1 LPQTA
6 ETPTLSAETDAKTV
20 VVSGDFTLDWNLA
33 RSRGLEAQRGVWE
46 PEVCSRL
53 RWQRGGAALLADLIE
68 GVAGQIRDRA
78 VFGIRQ
84 PDTPRRTGNAAEDAQ
99 VGPENPRFHHSYASW
114 MPFPFAAKGSEKEK
128 PAWRVAEFLGINRC
142 SSTETAAN
150 WARVVNDSSSAQLVV
165 LDDADLGFRSKRE
178 LWPASLTEPGSRPW
192 VLVKV
197 SRPVA
202 QGELWDYLGEH
213 HAEKLIAVMTVNDLR
228 LTEVQI
234 SHELSWERTAQD
246 LVWEVI
252 YNRDLRSLV
261 RCAHVVISFNA
272 AGAFLYSRDSDRELP
287 CRLLF
292 DPEVVEGM
300 WEQGYPGRMAGYTS
314 CLTAGIAKEVMLAP
328 KEPHIQQGIHAGL
341 SALRCLHREG
351 YGQRGTSAAEVN
363 LEFPV
368 STVVDAL
375 TASDTP
381 FQETAVPM
389 RTGNKYWTIL
399 GDRYQSNLEE
409 VAREVV
415 LKGPE
420 RVLRGAPL
428 GRFGALLTVDR
439 QEIESLRSIR
449 SLVSEYVAQPRPK
462 RPLSIAVF
470 GPPGS
475 GKSFGITQLAL
486 ALRPGEIEPKEFNLS
501 QLRSTDELLSAFH
514 QVRDIGLGGKIP
526 LVFWDEFD
534 SAYEGKFEW
543 LRYFL
548 APMQD
553 GKFQDGDLAHPIGK
567 AIFVF
572 AGGTSWTLDNF
583 GKNLSEEEKRAAKV
597 PDFVSRLKG
606 YLNVLG
612 PNPQAGQTDPYYVLR
627 RAILLRSM
635 LRRDAGHVLRNGE
648 VQIDSGILRAMLL
661 TWRYKHGARSM
672 ESVIAMSQLE
682 GKTRFERSSLPT
694 KAQLDLHVD
703 GQDFLARVQQLELDG
718 EVLEHL
724 AKAAHEVYCDEQ
736 TALGW
741 KYGPHRNEATKEN
754 PSMVEFDQLP
764 EDEKEQNR
772 GQVRD
777 IPSKLAYAGCYMVP
791 ARGGEPAFAFP
802 DDVLEELASME
813 HTRWMRQKTT
823 DEWRYGP
830 ETDKPRKLHK
840 CLLPWRKGDLSPY
853 AGFAEHLGTEELPEE
868 EKEKDRTAVREIAA
882 ILNHAGYT
890 IVGARSGAG
899 RARGTDDGDCHETE
913 DPLWVMTCSSPTPR
927 QT

>member
-1 LPQTA
+1 LA
-6 ETPTLSAETDAKTV
+6 ETPETPTTSAETNAKTV

-33 RSRGLEAQRGVWE
+33 RSRGLEAQTGVWE

-68 GVAGQIRDRA
+68 GVAVQIRDRTA
-78 VFGIRQ
+78 YRIRQ
-84 PDTPRRTGNAAEDAQ
+84 PDTPRRTRTAADAQ
-99 VGPENPRFHHSYASW
+99 IGPEDPRFHHSYASW
-114 MPFPFAAKGSEKEK
+114 MPSPFAAKGSEKEK
-128 PAWRVAEFLGINRC
+128 PAWRVAEFQGINRC
-142 SSTETAAN
+142 SSTETSAN

-178 LWPASLTEPGSRPW
+178 LWPASLTERGSRPW
-192 VLVKV
+192 VLLKM

-202 QGELWDYLGEH
+202 QGELWDHLCAH
-213 HAEKLIAVMTVNDLR
+213 HAEKLIVVMTVNDLR

-252 YNRDLRSLV
+252 YNRDLRGLV

-272 AGAFLYSRDSDRELP
+272 AGAFLYSRDGDRELP

-292 DPEVVEGM
+292 DPEVVEGI
-300 WEQGYPGRMAGYTS
+300 WEQGYPGRMVGYTS

-328 KEPHIQQGIHAGL
+328 EKPNIRQGICAGL
-341 SALRCLHREG
+341 SALRCLHRVG
-351 YGQRGTSAAEVN
+351 YGQRGASAAEVN

-368 STVVDAL
+368 STVVAAL
-375 TASDTP
+375 TASDSP

-420 RVLRGAPL
+420 RALRGAPL

-486 ALRPGEIEPKEFNLS
+486 SLRPGEIEPKEFNLS
-501 QLRSTDELLSAFH
+501 QFRSTDELLSALH
-514 QVRDIGLGGKIP
+514 QVRDIGLSGKIP

-534 SAYEGKFEW
+534 SDYQGTYGW
-543 LRYFL
+543 LRHFL

-553 GKFQDGDLAHPIGK
+553 GKFQHGDLAHPIGR

-572 AGGTSWTLDNF
+572 AGGTSETLDNF
-583 GKNLSEEEKRAAKV
+583 GKNVSEDQARAAKV
-597 PDFVSRLKG
+597 PDFVSRLEG
-606 YLNVLG
+606 YINVLG
-612 PNPQAGQTDPYYVLR
+612 PNSQEGGDDPYYVLR

-635 LRRDAGHVLRNGE
+635 LSRDAKHVMRSGE
-648 VQIDSGILRAMLL
+648 VQIDSGVLRAMLL

-672 ESVIAMSQLE
+672 ESIIAMSQLE
-682 GKTRFERSSLPT
+682 GKIRFERSSLPT

-703 GQDFLARVQQLELDG
+703 GQDFLAHVQQLELEG

-724 AKAAHEVYCDEQ
+724 AKAAHKVYCDEQ

-741 KYGPHRNEATKEN
+741 KYGPHRNEATNEN
-754 PSMVEFDQLP
+754 PALVEFDQLP
-764 EDEKEQNR
+764 ADEKEQNR
-772 GQVRD
+772 EQARD
-777 IPSKLAYAGCYMVP
+777 IPGKLAYAGCYMVP
-791 ARGGEPAFAFP
+791 ACEGEPPFAFP

-813 HTRWMRQKTT
+813 HTRWMRQKVKNG
-823 DEWRYGP
+823 WRYDSK
-830 ETDKPRKLHK
+830 TDKESKLHK
-840 CLLPWRKGDLSPY
+840 CLLPWRKGDLTQY
-853 AGFAEHLGTEELPEE
+853 AGFAEHLGIEELPEE
-868 EKEKDRTAVREIAA
+868 EKEKDRAAVREIAT
-882 ILNHAGYT
+882 ILKHAGYT
-890 IVGARSGAG
+890 IVGARNKGGPPKAAVQ
-899 RARGTDDGDCHETE
+899 R
-913 DPLWVMTCSSPTPR
+913 
-927 QT
+927 

>member
-1 LPQTA
+1 VEGVLPQTA
-6 ETPTLSAETDAKTV
+6 ETPTLGAETDTKTV

-33 RSRGLEAQRGVWE
+33 RSRGLEAQSGVWE
-46 PEVCSRL
+46 PEVYSRL

-68 GVAGQIRDRA
+68 GVAAQIRDRT

-84 PDTPRRTGNAAEDAQ
+84 PDTPRRTGNAADARI
-99 VGPENPRFHHSYASW
+99 GPEDPRFHHSYASW
-114 MPFPFAAKGSEKEK
+114 TPFPFAAKGSEKEK

-142 SSTETAAN
+142 STAETSAH
-150 WARVVNDSSSAQLVV
+150 WARVVNESSSAPLVV

-178 LWPASLTEPGSRPW
+178 LWPASLTVPGSRPW
-192 VLVKV
+192 VLVKM

-202 QGELWDYLGEH
+202 QGELWDHLCAH
-213 HAEKLIAVMTVNDLR
+213 HADKLIAVMTVNDLR

-261 RCAHVVISFNA
+261 RCAHVVVSFNA
-272 AGAFLYSRDSDRELP
+272 AGAFLYSRESGGDLP

-300 WEQGYPGRMAGYTS
+300 WEQGHPGRMVGYTS

-328 KEPHIQQGIHAGL
+328 EEPNIRQGICAGL
-341 SALRCLHREG
+341 SALRGLHREG
-351 YGQRGTSAAEVN
+351 YGQRGASAAEVKI
-363 LEFPV
+363 EFPV
-368 STVVDAL
+368 STVVAAL
-375 TASDTP
+375 TAKDSP

-399 GDRYQSNLEE
+399 GDRYPSNLEE
-409 VAREVV
+409 VARKVV
-415 LKGPE
+415 LQGPE
-420 RVLRGAPL
+420 KILKGVPL

-534 SAYEGKFEW
+534 SAYEGKFGW

-553 GKFQDGDLAHPIGK
+553 GKFQHGDLAHPIGK

-583 GKNLSEEEKRAAKV
+583 GKDLSEEEKRAAKV

-612 PNPQAGQTDPYYVLR
+612 PNPQAGGDDPYYVLR

-635 LRRDAGHVLRNGE
+635 LKRDAGHVLRNGE
-648 VQIDSGILRAMLL
+648 VQIDSGVLRAFLQ

-672 ESVIAMSQLE
+672 ESIIAMSQLE

-703 GQDFLARVQQLELDG
+703 GLDFRALVQQLQLKG
-718 EVLEHL
+718 EVLEKL
-724 AKAAHEVYCDEQ
+724 ARAAHEVFCA
-736 TALGW
+736 ALEKDGW
-741 KYGPHRNEATKEN
+741 KFGPEKNDKTKEH
-754 PSMVEFDQLP
+754 PYLKDFSLLP
-764 EDEKEQNR
+764 EEVKEQNR
-772 GQVRD
+772 GQARD
-777 IPSKLAYAGCYMVP
+777 IPGKLASAGCYMVP
-791 ARGGEPAFAFP
+791 AVEGEPPFEFP
-802 DDVLEELASME
+802 KVVLEELASME
-813 HTRWMRQKTT
+813 HTRWMRQKAR
-823 DEWRYGP
+823 DGWRYGDQRDNEKKEQP
-830 ETDKPRKLHK
+830 
-840 CLLPWRKGDLSPY
+840 CMLPWKVGELSPY
-853 AGFAEHLGTEELPEE
+853 ADFADRLGDKELSEE
-868 EKEKDRTAVREIAA
+868 EKEKDRAAVREIPT
-882 ILNHAGYT
+882 ILKVAGYT
-890 IVGARSGAG
+890 IVEARSEAG
-899 RARGTDDGDCHETE
+899 RARAAA
-913 DPLWVMTCSSPTPR
+913 
-927 QT
+927 QK

>member
-1 LPQTA
+1 MPQTA
-6 ETPTLSAETDAKTV
+6 ETPITSTVTDANAV

-33 RSRGLEAQRGVWE
+33 RSPGLEAQIGVWE
-46 PEVCSRL
+46 PAVCSRL
-53 RWQRGGAALLADLIE
+53 MWQRGGAALLADLI
-68 GVAGQIRDRA
+68 GGIAAQIRDRTI
-78 VFGIRQ
+78 FTIRQ
-84 PDTPRRTGNAAEDAQ
+84 SDTPRRTGTAEDSHI
-99 VGPENPRFHHSYASW
+99 GPEDPRFHHSYATW
-114 MPFPFAAKGSEKEK
+114 MPFPFSAKGSEKQK
-128 PAWRVAEFLGINRC
+128 PVWRVAEFLGINRC
-142 SSTETAAN
+142 SSTEIPTN
-150 WARVVNDSSSAQLVV
+150 WARVVNDSFSAQLVV

-178 LWPASLTEPGSRPW
+178 IWPASLKEPGSRPW
-192 VLVKV
+192 VLVKM

-202 QGELWDYLGEH
+202 QGELWDHLCAH
-213 HAEKLIAVMTVNDLR
+213 HAGRLIAVMTVNDLR

-234 SHELSWERTAQD
+234 SHGLSWERTAQD

-252 YNRDLRSLV
+252 YNRYLSSLV

-272 AGAFLYSRDSDRELP
+272 AGAFLYSRDGESELP
-287 CRLLF
+287 CRLIF

-300 WEQGYPGRMAGYTS
+300 WEQGYPGRMVGHTS
-314 CLTAGIAKEVMLAP
+314 CLTAGIAKELMLAP
-328 KEPHIQQGIHAGL
+328 GAPNIPQGIRAGL

-363 LEFPV
+363 LDFPV
-368 STVVDAL
+368 RTVVDAL
-375 TASDTP
+375 TASESQ

-389 RTGNKYWTIL
+389 RTDNKYWTIL
-399 GDRYQSNLEE
+399 GDLHRSNLEE

-420 RVLRGAPL
+420 RVLRGVPL

-449 SLVSEYVAQPRPK
+449 SLVSEYVAESRPK

-486 ALRPGEIEPKEFNLS
+486 ALRPGEIEPKEFNMS
-501 QLRSTDELLSAFH
+501 QLGSIDELLPALH

-534 SAYEGKFEW
+534 SDYKGTYGW

-553 GKFQDGDLAHPIGK
+553 GKFQEGDITHPIGK

-572 AGGTSWTLDNF
+572 AGGTSETLDNF
-583 GKNLSEEEKRAAKV
+583 GKNVSEDKARAAKV

-606 YLNVLG
+606 YINVLG
-612 PNPQAGQTDPYYVLR
+612 PNPQSNGGDQYYLLR

-635 LRRDAGHVLRNGE
+635 LLRDAKHLLSNGE
-648 VQIDSGILRAMLL
+648 VQIDSGVLRALLL
-661 TWRYKHGARSM
+661 TRTYKHGARSM
-672 ESVIAMSQLE
+672 ESIIAMSQLK

-718 EVLEHL
+718 EVLEKL
-724 AKAAHEVYCDEQ
+724 AEAAHKVYCEQ
-736 TALGW
+736 QAARGW
-741 KYGPHRNEATKEN
+741 KYGPHKNEATKEN
-754 PSMVEFDQLP
+754 PSLVEFDQLP
-764 EDEKEQNR
+764 EEEKEQNR

-777 IPSKLAYAGCYMVP
+777 IPGKLAYAGCYMVP
-791 ARGGEPAFAFP
+791 ARGGEPAFTFP
-802 DDVLEELASME
+802 DGVLEELASME
-813 HTRWMRQKTT
+813 HTRWMRAKTR
-823 DEWRYGP
+823 DGWRYAP
-830 ETDKPRKLHK
+830 KTDKSKKLHN
-840 CLLPWRKGDLSPY
+840 CLLPWCRGDLAAY
-853 AGFAEHLGTEELPEE
+853 TGFAESLGSEELPEE
-868 EKEKDRTAVREIAA
+868 EKEKDRTAVREIAT
-882 ILNHAGYT
+882 ILTRAGYT
-890 IVGARSGAG
+890 VVGARSKGG
-899 RARGTDDGDCHETE
+899 RARAA
-913 DPLWVMTCSSPTPR
+913 L
-927 QT
+927 QK

>member
-1 LPQTA
+1 M
-6 ETPTLSAETDAKTV
+6 SAETNANTV

-33 RSRGLEAQRGVWE
+33 RSPGLEAQIGVWE
-46 PEVCSRL
+46 PAVCSRL

-68 GVAGQIRDRA
+68 GIAGQMRERT
-78 VFGIRQ
+78 VFRICQ
-84 PDTPRRTGNAAEDAQ
+84 PDTPRRIGPPEDAHI
-99 VGPENPRFHHSYASW
+99 GPEDTRYHHSYATW
-114 MPFPFAAKGSEKEK
+114 MPFPFAAEGSEKEDD
-128 PAWRVAEFLGINRC
+128 AWRVAEFLGISRRL
-142 SSTETAAN
+142 STDTPAK
-150 WARVVNDSSSAQLVV
+150 WARVVNDSSSARLVV

-178 LWPASLTEPGSRPW
+178 LWPASLTAPGSHPW
-192 VLVKV
+192 VLVKM

-202 QGELWDYLGEH
+202 QGELWSHLCAH
-213 HAEKLIAVMTVNDLR
+213 HAERLIVVMTVNDLR

-234 SHELSWERTAQD
+234 SRGLSWERTAQD

-252 YNRDLRSLV
+252 YSRNLGSLA

-272 AGAFLYSRDSDRELP
+272 AGAFLYSRDGAREGP
-287 CRLLF
+287 CQLLF
-292 DPEVVEGM
+292 DPEVVEGT
-300 WEQGYPGRMAGYTS
+300 WEQGYPGRMVGHTS
-314 CLTAGIAKEVMLAP
+314 CLTAGIAKELML
-328 KEPHIQQGIHAGL
+328 EPNEPSIRQGIRAGL
-341 SALRCLHREG
+341 SALRVLHREG
-351 YGQRGTSAAEVN
+351 YGQRGASAAKVN

-368 STVVDAL
+368 STVVDTL
-375 TASDTP
+375 TASNSP

-409 VAREVV
+409 VAHEVV

-420 RVLRGAPL
+420 QVLRGVPL

-486 ALRPGEIEPKEFNLS
+486 ALRPSEIEPKEFNMS
-501 QLRSTDELLSAFH
+501 QLGSVDELLSALH
-514 QVRDIGLGGKIP
+514 QVRDIRLGGKIP

-534 SAYEGKFEW
+534 SDYKGTYSW

-553 GKFQDGDLAHPIGK
+553 GKFQEGDITHPIGK

-572 AGGTSWTLDNF
+572 AGGTSESLDNF
-583 GKNLSEEEKRAAKV
+583 GKNVSEEQARAAKV

-606 YLNVLG
+606 YINVLG
-612 PNPQAGQTDPYYVLR
+612 PNPQSGGDDPYYVLR

-635 LRRDAGHVLRNGE
+635 LLRDAKHMLRNNE
-648 VQIDSGILRAMLL
+648 VQIDSGVLRAMLL
-661 TWRYKHGARSM
+661 TGRYKHGARSM
-672 ESVIAMSQLE
+672 ESIIAMSQLE

-703 GQDFLARVQQLELDG
+703 GQDFLARVHQLELDG
-718 EVLEHL
+718 EVLECL
-724 AKAAHEVYCDEQ
+724 AKAAHAIYCKEQ

-741 KYGPHRNEATKEN
+741 KYGPHKNEATKEN
-754 PSMVEFDQLP
+754 PSLVGFDQLP
-764 EDEKEQNR
+764 EEEKEQNR

-777 IPSKLAYAGCYMVP
+777 IPGKLAYVGCYMVP
-791 ARGGEPAFAFP
+791 AREGEPVFAFP

-813 HTRWMRQKTT
+813 HTRWMRAKTT
-823 DEWRYGP
+823 DGWRFAP
-830 ETDKPRKLHK
+830 KTDKPKKLHS
-840 CLLPWRKGDLSPY
+840 CLLPWRKGDLAPY
-853 AGFAEHLGTEELPEE
+853 AAFAEWLGIEELPEE
-868 EKEKDRTAVREIAA
+868 EKDKDRTAVREIAT
-882 ILNHAGYT
+882 ILTRAGYT
-890 IVGARSGAG
+890 IVGARSKDG
-899 RARGTDDGDCHETE
+899 RSRAA
-913 DPLWVMTCSSPTPR
+913 V
-927 QT
+927 QK

>member
-1 LPQTA
+1 MPQTA
-6 ETPTLSAETDAKTV
+6 QTPTTNKETAAKTV

-33 RSRGLEAQRGVWE
+33 RSRGLEPQSGVWE

-68 GVAGQIRDRA
+68 RVAAQIRDRT

-84 PDTPRRTGNAAEDAQ
+84 PDTPRRTGTAADAQ
-99 VGPENPRFHHSYASW
+99 IGPEDSRFHHSYASW
-114 MPFPFAAKGSEKEK
+114 TPSPFAAKGSGKEK

-178 LWPASLTEPGSRPW
+178 LWPASLTVPGSRPW
-192 VLVKV
+192 VLVKM

-202 QGELWDYLGEH
+202 QGELWDHLCAH
-213 HAEKLIAVMTVNDLR
+213 HAEKLIVVMTVNDLR

-252 YNRDLRSLV
+252 YNRDLRGLV

-272 AGAFLYSRDSDRELP
+272 AGAFLYSRVSGGDLP

-300 WEQGYPGRMAGYTS
+300 WEQGYPGGMVGYSS

-328 KEPHIQQGIHAGL
+328 EEPNIRQGICAGL

-351 YGQRGTSAAEVN
+351 YGQRGASAAEVK

-375 TASDTP
+375 TASDSA

-409 VAREVV
+409 VARKVV
-415 LKGPE
+415 LHGPE
-420 RVLRGAPL
+420 KILKGVPL

-501 QLRSTDELLSAFH
+501 QLGSTDELLSALH

-534 SAYEGKFEW
+534 SDYHGAYGW

-572 AGGTSWTLDNF
+572 AGGTSETLDNF
-583 GKNLSEEEKRAAKV
+583 GKNVSEDKARAAKV

-606 YLNVLG
+606 YINVLG
-612 PNPQAGQTDPYYVLR
+612 PNPQAGGDDPYYVLR

-635 LRRDAGHVLRNGE
+635 LSRDAKHVLRNGE
-648 VQIDSGILRAMLL
+648 VQIDSGVLRAMLL
-661 TWRYKHGARSM
+661 TRIYRHGARSM

-682 GKTRFERSSLPT
+682 GKIRFERSSLPT

-703 GQDFLARVQQLELDG
+703 GQDFLARVQQLELEG

-724 AKAAHEVYCDEQ
+724 AKAAHKVYCDEQ

-754 PSMVEFDQLP
+754 SSLAEFDQLP

-777 IPSKLAYAGCYMVP
+777 IPGKLAYAGCYMVP
-791 ARGGEPAFAFP
+791 AREGEPPFVFP
-802 DDVLEELASME
+802 DDVLAELASME
-813 HTRWMRQKTT
+813 HTRWMRQKVK
-823 DEWRYGP
+823 DGWRYGP
-830 ETDKPRKLHK
+830 KTDKENKLHE
-840 CLLPWRKGDLSPY
+840 CLLPWHKGDLVQY
-853 AGFAEHLGTEELPEE
+853 AGFAEHLGIEELPEE
-868 EKEKDRTAVREIAA
+868 EKEKDRTAIREIAT
-882 ILNHAGYT
+882 ILKHAGYT
-890 IVGARSGAG
+890 IVGAGSKGG
-899 RARGTDDGDCHETE
+899 RPRGTDDGDYH
-913 DPLWVMTCSSPTPR
+913 
-927 QT
+927 

>member
-1 LPQTA
+1 MST
-6 ETPTLSAETDAKTV
+6 ETDVKTV

-33 RSRGLEAQRGVWE
+33 RSPGLEAQRGVWE
-46 PEVCSRL
+46 PEVSSRL
-53 RWQRGGAALLADLIE
+53 TWQRGGAALLADLIE
-68 GVAGQIRDRA
+68 GVAAQIRDSA
-78 VFGIRQ
+78 VFEIRQ
-84 PDTPRRTGNAAEDAQ
+84 PDTPRRTGNAADAHI
-99 VGPENPRFHHSYASW
+99 GPEDPRFHHSCASW
-114 MPFPFAAKGSEKEK
+114 MPFPFAAKGSEKES
-128 PAWRVAEFLGINRC
+128 PVWRVADVLGINR
-142 SSTETAAN
+142 SSSSETPAN
-150 WARVVNDSSSAQLVV
+150 WACVLNDNSSAKLVV
-165 LDDADLGFRSKRE
+165 LDDANLGFRSKPE
-178 LWPASLTEPGSRPW
+178 LWPASLTEPSSQPW
-192 VLVKV
+192 VLVKM

-202 QGELWDYLGEH
+202 QGQLWDHLCRH
-213 HAEKLIAVMTVNDLR
+213 HTEKLIAVMTVNDLR

-252 YNRDLRSLV
+252 YNRNLRSLAS
-261 RCAHVVISFNA
+261 CAHVVISFNA
-272 AGAFLYSRDSDRELP
+272 AGVFLYSRDGDREMP

-300 WEQGYPGRMAGYTS
+300 WERGYPGRMVGYTS

-328 KEPHIQQGIHAGL
+328 EGPNIQQGIRAGL
-341 SALRCLHREG
+341 SALRSLHREG
-351 YGQRGTSAAEVN
+351 YGKRGASAADAK
-363 LEFPV
+363 LEFPLG
-368 STVVDAL
+368 TVVEAL
-375 TASDTP
+375 AVSNSP
-381 FQETAVPM
+381 FQEIAVPM
-389 RTGNKYWTIL
+389 RTGNRYWTIL

-409 VAREVV
+409 IAREVV

-420 RVLRGAPL
+420 RVLRGVPL

-449 SLVSEYVAQPRPK
+449 SLVSEYVSQPSPK

-501 QLRSTDELLSAFH
+501 QLRSTDELLSALH

-534 SAYEGKFEW
+534 SDYQGNYGW
-543 LRYFL
+543 LRHFL

-572 AGGTSWTLDNF
+572 AGGTSETLDNF
-583 GKNLSEEEKRAAKV
+583 GKNASEDQARAAKV

-606 YLNVLG
+606 YINVLG
-612 PNPQAGQTDPYYVLR
+612 PNRQGGGNDPYYVVR

-635 LRRDAGHVLRNGE
+635 LSRDAKHILRNGE
-648 VQIDSGILRAMLL
+648 VQIDSGVLRALLL
-661 TWRYKHGARSM
+661 TGRYKHGARSM
-672 ESVIAMSQLE
+672 ESLIAMSQLE
-682 GKTRFERSSLPT
+682 GKIRFERSSLPT

-703 GQDFLARVQQLELDG
+703 GQDFLARVQQLELEG

-724 AKAAHEVYCDEQ
+724 AKAAHKVYFDEQ

-741 KYGPHRNEATKEN
+741 KYGPHRNEAAKEN
-754 PSMVEFDQLP
+754 PSLVEFDQLP

-777 IPSKLAYAGCYMVP
+777 IPGKLAHAGCYMVP
-791 ARGGEPAFAFP
+791 AREGEPPFAIP
-802 DDVLEELASME
+802 DDVLEELASVE
-813 HTRWMRQKTT
+813 HTRWMRQKVK
-823 DEWRYGP
+823 DGWRFGSNTVK
-830 ETDKPRKLHK
+830 EDKLHK
-840 CLLPWRKGDLSPY
+840 CLLPWRKGDLVEY
-853 AGFAEHLGTEELPEE
+853 AGFTEYLGTEELPED
-868 EKEKDRTAVREIAA
+868 EKEKDRTAVREIAT
-882 ILNHAGYT
+882 ILKCAGYT
-890 IVGARSGAG
+890 IVGARREGSGSRTAVH
-899 RARGTDDGDCHETE
+899 T
-913 DPLWVMTCSSPTPR
+913 
-927 QT
+927 

>member
-1 LPQTA
+1 MSTK
-6 ETPTLSAETDAKTV
+6 TDAKTV

-68 GVAGQIRDRA
+68 GVAAQIRDRA
-78 VFGIRQ
+78 VFEIRQ
-84 PDTPRRTGNAAEDAQ
+84 PDTPPRTGDAAKDAQ
-99 VGPENPRFHHSYASW
+99 IGPEDPRFHHSYASW
-114 MPFPFAAKGSEKEK
+114 TPFPFAAKGSEKEK
-128 PAWRVAEFLGINRC
+128 PAWRVAEFLGINRG
-142 SSTETAAN
+142 STAETAAN
-150 WARVVNDSSSAQLVV
+150 WARVVNDAASAPLVV

-178 LWPASLTEPGSRPW
+178 LWPASLTEPGNHPW
-192 VLVKV
+192 VLVKT

-202 QGELWDYLGEH
+202 RGELWDHLFAH
-213 HAEKLIAVMTVNDLR
+213 HAERLIAVMTVNDLR

-234 SHELSWERTAQD
+234 SRELSWERTAQD

-252 YNRDLRSLV
+252 YNRDLRTLV
-261 RCAHVVISFNA
+261 SCGHVVISFNA
-272 AGAFLYSRDSDRELP
+272 AGAFLYSRESGGDLP

-300 WEQGYPGRMAGYTS
+300 WEQGYPGRMVGYTS
-314 CLTAGIAKEVMLAP
+314 CLAAGIAKEVMLAP
-328 KEPHIQQGIHAGL
+328 EAPDIRQGICAGL

-351 YGQRGTSAAEVN
+351 YGQRGASAAEVK

-368 STVVDAL
+368 NTVVDAL
-375 TASDTP
+375 TASNRP
-381 FQETAVPM
+381 FEETAVPM
-389 RTGNKYWTIL
+389 RTGTKYWTIL

-409 VAREVV
+409 IAREVV
-415 LKGPE
+415 LQGPE
-420 RVLRGAPL
+420 KILKGIPL

-449 SLVSEYVAQPRPK
+449 SLVTEYLAQPRPK

-486 ALRPGEIEPKEFNLS
+486 SLRPGEIEPREFNLS

-514 QVRDIGLGGKIP
+514 QVRDIGLSGKIP

-534 SAYEGKFEW
+534 SAHEGKFGW

-553 GKFQDGDLAHPIGK
+553 GKFQQGDLAHPIGK
-567 AIFVF
+567 AVFVF
-572 AGGTSWTLDNF
+572 AGGTSETLDSF
-583 GKNLSEEEKRAAKV
+583 GKELNEEEKRVAKV

-612 PNPQAGQTDPYYVLR
+612 PNPQAGAEDPYYVLR

-635 LRRDAGHVLRNGE
+635 LSRDAKHVLRHGE
-648 VQIDSGILRAMLL
+648 VQIDSGVLRALLL
-661 TWRYKHGARSM
+661 TRTYKHGARSM

-694 KAQLDLHVD
+694 EAQLDLHVD

-718 EVLEHL
+718 EVLERL
-724 AKAAHEVYCDEQ
+724 AKAAHAVYCEEQ
-736 TALGW
+736 AALGW
-741 KYGPHRNEATKEN
+741 KYGLHKNEAIKEN
-754 PSMVEFDQLP
+754 SSMVEFDKLP

-791 ARGGEPAFAFP
+791 AREGEPAFAFP
-802 DDVLEELASME
+802 NDVLEELASTE
-813 HTRWMRQKTT
+813 HTRWMRQKIR
-823 DEWRYGP
+823 DGWRYGS
-830 ETDKPRKLHK
+830 ETDKDNKLHK
-840 CLLPWRKGDLSPY
+840 CLLPWRTGDLAQY
-853 AGFAEHLGTEELPEE
+853 AGFAEYLGIEELSEE
-868 EKEKDRTAVREIAA
+868 EKEKDRIATREIAT
-882 ILNHAGYT
+882 ILKHAGYT
-890 IVGARSGAG
+890 IVGARNKGGHAL
-899 RARGTDDGDCHETE
+899 A
-913 DPLWVMTCSSPTPR
+913 PLR
-927 QT
+927 K

>member
-1 LPQTA
+1 MST
-6 ETPTLSAETDAKTV
+6 EKDAKTV

-33 RSRGLEAQRGVWE
+33 RRGGLEAQSRAWE

-68 GVAGQIRDRA
+68 GVAAHIRDRA
-78 VFGIRQ
+78 AYEIRQ
-84 PDTPRRTGNAAEDAQ
+84 PETPRRTGAAADALI
-99 VGPENPRFHHSYASW
+99 GPEDPRFHHSYASW

-142 SSTETAAN
+142 STAETASN
-150 WARVVNDSSSAQLVV
+150 WARVVKDSSNAQLVV

-178 LWPASLTEPGSRPW
+178 LWPASLTEPGSHPW
-192 VLVKV
+192 VLVKM

-202 QGELWDYLGEH
+202 RGELWDHLCAH
-213 HAEKLIAVMTVNDLR
+213 HADRLMVVMTVNDLR

-252 YNRDLRSLV
+252 YNRDLRGLV

-272 AGAFLYSRDSDRELP
+272 AGAFLYSRESGGDLP

-300 WEQGYPGRMAGYTS
+300 WEQGYPGRMVGYTS

-328 KEPHIQQGIHAGL
+328 EAPNVRQGICAGL

-351 YGQRGTSAAEVN
+351 YGQRGTSGAEVN

-375 TASDTP
+375 AARNSA

-399 GDRYQSNLEE
+399 GDCYQSNLEE
-409 VAREVV
+409 VARKVV
-415 LKGPE
+415 LQGPE
-420 RVLRGAPL
+420 KVLEGVPL

-501 QLRSTDELLSAFH
+501 QLGSTDELLSALH

-534 SAYEGKFEW
+534 SDHQGTYGW
-543 LRYFL
+543 LRHFL

-553 GKFQDGDLAHPIGK
+553 GKFQHGDLAHPIGK

-572 AGGTSWTLDNF
+572 AGGTSETLDNF
-583 GKNLSEEEKRAAKV
+583 GKNVSEDQARAAKV

-606 YLNVLG
+606 YINVLG
-612 PNPQAGQTDPYYVLR
+612 PNPQAGRDDPYYVLR

-635 LRRDAGHVLRNGE
+635 LSRDAKHIVRNGE
-648 VQIDSGILRAMLL
+648 VQIDSGVLRALL
-661 TWRYKHGARSM
+661 QTWRYKHGARSM

-703 GQDFLARVQQLELDG
+703 GLDFRALVQQLQLKG
-718 EVLEHL
+718 EVLEKL
-724 AKAAHEVYCDEQ
+724 ARAAHEVFCA
-736 TALGW
+736 ALEKDGW
-741 KYGPHRNEATKEN
+741 KLGAEKNDKTKEH
-754 PSMVEFDQLP
+754 PFLKDFSLLP
-764 EDEKEQNR
+764 EEVKEQNR
-772 GQVRD
+772 AQARD
-777 IPSKLAYAGCYMVP
+777 IPSKLAFAGCYMVP
-791 ARGGEPAFAFP
+791 AVEGEPPFEFP
-802 DDVLEELASME
+802 KVVLEELASRE
-813 HTRWMRQKTT
+813 HTRWMRQKAR
-823 DEWRYGP
+823 DGWRYGDQRDN
-830 ETDKPRKLHK
+830 DKKEHP
-840 CLLPWRKGDLSPY
+840 CMLPWKVGELSAYADFADRLGDK
-853 AGFAEHLGTEELPEE
+853 ELPEA
-868 EKEKDRTAVREIAA
+868 EKDKDRAAVREIAT
-882 ILNHAGYT
+882 ILKVAGYT
-890 IVGARSGAG
+890 IVEARSEAG
-899 RARGTDDGDCHETE
+899 RARAAA
-913 DPLWVMTCSSPTPR
+913 
-927 QT
+927 QK

>member
-1 LPQTA
+1 MST
-6 ETPTLSAETDAKTV
+6 ETGARTV
-20 VVSGDFTLDWNLA
+20 VVNGDFTLDWNLA
-33 RSRGLEAQRGVWE
+33 RSPGLEAQKGVWQL
-46 PEVCSRL
+46 EVGSRL

-68 GVAGQIRDRA
+68 GIANQIRDHA
-78 VFGIRQ
+78 AYGIRQ
-84 PDTPRRTGNAAEDAQ
+84 PGTPRRTDNAANDAQ
-99 VGPENPRFHHSYASW
+99 IGPEDPRFHHSFASW

-128 PAWRVAEFLGINRC
+128 PAWRVKEFLGIKRC
-142 SSTETAAN
+142 SSTETDAN
-150 WARVVNDSSSAQLVV
+150 WARVVNDAASAQLVV

-178 LWPASLTEPGSRPW
+178 LWPASLTDFGSHPW
-192 VLVKV
+192 VLVKM
-197 SRPVA
+197 SRPIA
-202 QGELWDYLGEH
+202 RGELWDHLCAH
-213 HAEKLIAVMTVNDLR
+213 HAKKLIAVMTVNDLR

-261 RCAHVVISFNA
+261 PCAHVVISFNA
-272 AGAFLYSRDSDRELP
+272 AGSFLYSRESGGDLP

-300 WEQGYPGRMAGYTS
+300 WEQGYPGRMVGYTS

-328 KEPHIQQGIHAGL
+328 EEPNIRQGIRAGL

-351 YGQRGTSAAEVN
+351 YGQRGSSAAEVN
-363 LEFPV
+363 IEFPV
-368 STVVDAL
+368 GAVVNAL
-375 TASDTP
+375 AASEYK

-399 GDRYQSNLEE
+399 GDRYQSDLEKL
-409 VAREVV
+409 ASRVV
-415 LKGPE
+415 LNGPE
-420 RVLRGAPL
+420 KVLEGVPL
-428 GRFGALLTVDR
+428 GRFGDLLTVDR

-486 ALRPGEIEPKEFNLS
+486 SLRPGEIEPKEFNLS
-501 QLRSTDELLSAFH
+501 QFRSTDELLSAFH

-534 SAYEGKFEW
+534 SAYEDKFGW

-553 GKFQDGDLAHPIGK
+553 GKFQQGDLAHPIGK

-572 AGGTSWTLDNF
+572 AGGTSETLDSF
-583 GKNLSEEEKRAAKV
+583 GKDLCEEEKRAAKV

-612 PNPQAGQTDPYYVLR
+612 PNPQARGNDPYYMVR

-635 LRRDAGHVLRNGE
+635 LSRDAKHIVRNGE
-648 VQIDSGILRAMLL
+648 VQIDSGLLRALL
-661 TWRYKHGARSM
+661 QTWRYKHGARSM

-703 GQDFLARVQQLELDG
+703 GLDFRALVQQLQLKG
-718 EVLEHL
+718 EVLEKL
-724 AKAAHEVYCDEQ
+724 ARAAHEVFCA
-736 TALGW
+736 ALEKDGW
-741 KYGPHRNEATKEN
+741 KLGPEKNDKTKEH
-754 PSMVEFDQLP
+754 PFLKDFSLLP
-764 EDEKEQNR
+764 EEVKEQNR
-772 GQVRD
+772 EQVRD
-777 IPSKLAYAGCYMVP
+777 IPGKLAFAGCYMVP
-791 ARGGEPAFAFP
+791 AVEGEPPFEFP
-802 DDVLEELASME
+802 KVVLEELASME
-813 HTRWMRQKTT
+813 HTRWMRQKAR
-823 DEWRYGP
+823 DEWCYGENRNNEKKEHP
-830 ETDKPRKLHK
+830 GM
-840 CLLPWRKGDLSPY
+840 LPWKVGG
-853 AGFAEHLGTEELPEE
+853 GFAYADFADRLGDKELPEA
-868 EKEKDRTAVREIAA
+868 EKDKDRAAVREIPT
-882 ILNHAGYT
+882 ILKVAGYA
-890 IVGARSGAG
+890 IVEARSEAG
-899 RARGTDDGDCHETE
+899 RARAAE
-913 DPLWVMTCSSPTPR
+913 
-927 QT
+927 QK

>member
-1 LPQTA
+1 VPQTV
-6 ETPTLSAETDAKTV
+6 ETPTTSTGTHAKTV

-68 GVAGQIRDRA
+68 GVAAQISNRA
-78 VFGIRQ
+78 AYQIRQ
-84 PDTPRRTGNAAEDAQ
+84 PDTPRRTGTAADAHI
-99 VGPENPRFHHSYASW
+99 GPEDPRFHHSYASW

-128 PAWRVAEFLGINRC
+128 PAWRVAEFQGINRC
-142 SSTETAAN
+142 SSTETSAN

-178 LWPASLTEPGSRPW
+178 LWPANLTEPGSRPW
-192 VLVKV
+192 VLLKM

-202 QGELWDYLGEH
+202 QGELWDHLCAH
-213 HAEKLIAVMTVNDLR
+213 HAEKLIVVMTVNDLR

-252 YNRDLRSLV
+252 YNRDLRGLV
-261 RCAHVVISFNA
+261 SCAHVVISFNA
-272 AGAFLYSRDSDRELP
+272 AGAFLYSRGGDRDLP

-300 WEQGYPGRMAGYTS
+300 WEQGYPGRMVGYTS

-328 KEPHIQQGIHAGL
+328 EEPNIRQGICAGL

-351 YGQRGTSAAEVN
+351 YGQRGASAAEVK

-368 STVVDAL
+368 STVLAAL
-375 TASDTP
+375 TASDSP
-381 FQETAVPM
+381 FQEMAVPM

-409 VAREVV
+409 VARKVV
-415 LKGPE
+415 LHGPE
-420 RVLRGAPL
+420 KILRGVPL

-449 SLVSEYVAQPRPK
+449 SLVSEYVSQPRPK

-534 SAYEGKFEW
+534 SAYDGKFGW

-583 GKNLSEEEKRAAKV
+583 GKDLSEEEKRAAKV

-612 PNPQAGQTDPYYVLR
+612 PNPQAGQADPYYVLR

-635 LRRDAGHVLRNGE
+635 LSRDAKHIVRNGE
-648 VQIDSGILRAMLL
+648 VQIDSGVLRALL
-661 TWRYKHGARSM
+661 QTWKYKHGARSM

-682 GKTRFERSSLPT
+682 GKIRFERSSLPT

-703 GQDFLARVQQLELDG
+703 GQDFLARVQQLELEG

-724 AKAAHEVYCDEQ
+724 AKAAHKVYCDEQ

-754 PSMVEFDQLP
+754 SSLVEFDQLP

-777 IPSKLAYAGCYMVP
+777 IPGKLAYAGCYMVP
-791 ARGGEPAFAFP
+791 AREGEPPFVFP

-813 HTRWMRQKTT
+813 HTRWLRQKVK
-823 DEWRYGP
+823 DGWRYGSK
-830 ETDKPRKLHK
+830 TDKENKLHE
-840 CLLPWRKGDLSPY
+840 CLLPWRKGDLVQY
-853 AGFAEHLGTEELPEE
+853 AGFAEHFGIEELPEE
-868 EKEKDRTAVREIAA
+868 EKEKDRAAVREIAT
-882 ILNHAGYT
+882 ILKHAGYT
-890 IVGARSGAG
+890 IVGARSKDRPA
-899 RARGTDDGDCHETE
+899 RAA
-913 DPLWVMTCSSPTPR
+913 M
-927 QT
+927 QK

>member
-1 LPQTA
+1 LPQPG
-6 ETPTLSAETDAKTV
+6 ETPTLRTGTAAKTI

-33 RSRGLEAQRGVWE
+33 RSRGLEAQIGVWE
-46 PEVCSRL
+46 PAACSRL
-53 RWQRGGAALLADLIE
+53 RWQRGGAALLADLME
-68 GVAGQIRDRA
+68 GVAAQIRDRV
-78 VFGIRQ
+78 VFEIRQ
-84 PDTPRRTGNAAEDAQ
+84 PATPRRIGNDADACIGPEDA
-99 VGPENPRFHHSYASW
+99 RYHHSYATW
-114 MPFPFAAKGSEKEK
+114 MPFPFVAKGAEKEK

-142 SSTETAAN
+142 SNTEAPAK
-150 WARVVNDSSSAQLVV
+150 WARVANDSSSAEMVV

-178 LWPASLTEPGSRPW
+178 LWPSSLTEPGSRPW
-192 VLVKV
+192 VVVKM

-202 QGELWDYLGEH
+202 QGELWNHLCAN
-213 HAEKLIAVMTVNDLR
+213 HADKLIAIMTVNDLR

-234 SHELSWERTAQD
+234 THGLSWERTAQD
-246 LVWEVI
+246 LVWELM
-252 YNRDLRSLV
+252 YNSDLRSLM

-292 DPEVVEGM
+292 DPEIVEGT
-300 WEQGYPGRMAGYTS
+300 WEQGYPGRMVGHTS
-314 CLTAGIAKEVMLAP
+314 CITAGIAKELMLAP
-328 KEPHIQQGIHAGL
+328 DTPDIRQGIRAGL

-351 YGQRGTSAAEVN
+351 YGQRGASAVEVN
-363 LEFPV
+363 LDFPIR
-368 STVVDAL
+368 TVVDAL
-375 TASDTP
+375 NTSDSP
-381 FQETAVPM
+381 YQETTVPM

-399 GDRYQSNLEE
+399 GDLHHKNLEE

-420 RVLRGAPL
+420 RVLKGVPL

-449 SLVSEYVAQPRPK
+449 SLVSEYVSQPHPK
-462 RPLSIAVF
+462 RPLSIAAF

-486 ALRPGEIEPKEFNLS
+486 ALRPGEIEPKEFNMS
-501 QLRSTDELLSAFH
+501 QLGSTDELLSALH
-514 QVRDIGLGGKIP
+514 QVRDIGLSGKIP

-534 SAYEGKFEW
+534 SDYKGIYGW

-553 GKFQDGDLAHPIGK
+553 GKFQEGDITHPIGK

-572 AGGTSWTLDNF
+572 AGGTSEALDNF
-583 GKNLSEEEKRAAKV
+583 GKNTSEEQARAAKV

-606 YLNVLG
+606 YINVLG
-612 PNPQAGQTDPYYVLR
+612 PNPKSGVDDPYYVLR

-635 LRRDAGHVLRNGE
+635 LSRDAKHLLRNNE
-648 VQIDSGILRAMLL
+648 LQIDSGVLRALLL

-672 ESVIAMSQLE
+672 ESVIAMSQLD

-703 GQDFLARVQQLELDG
+703 GQDFLAHVHQLELDG
-718 EVLEHL
+718 EVLERL
-724 AKAAHEVYCDEQ
+724 AKAAHVIYCEEQ

-741 KYGPHRNEATKEN
+741 KHGPKKNEDTKEN
-754 PSMVEFDQLP
+754 PSLVAFDQLP

-777 IPSKLAYAGCYMVP
+777 IHGKLAHAGCYMVP
-791 ARGGEPAFAFP
+791 TVEGEPAFEFP
-802 DDVLEELASME
+802 PSLLEELASME
-813 HTRWMRQKTT
+813 HTRWMRQKAR
-823 DEWRYGP
+823 DGWRYSP
-830 ETDKPRKLHK
+830 KTDKPKLFHN
-840 CLLPWRKGDLSPY
+840 CLLPWRKGDLAPY
-853 AGFAEHLGTEELPEE
+853 AGFAEYLGDAELPEE
-868 EKEKDRTAVREIAA
+868 EKEKDRTAVRKISA
-882 ILNHAGYT
+882 ILKHTGYT
-890 IVGARSGAG
+890 IVESRSEAG
-899 RARGTDDGDCHETE
+899 RARTA
-913 DPLWVMTCSSPTPR
+913 M
-927 QT
+927 QK

>member
-1 LPQTA
+1 VEGVLPQTA
-6 ETPTLSAETDAKTV
+6 ETPTTSTGTDAKTV

-33 RSRGLEAQRGVWE
+33 RRGGVEAQSRVWE

-53 RWQRGGAALLADLIE
+53 RWQRGGAGLLADLIE
-68 GVAGQIRDRA
+68 GVAAQIRDRA
-78 VFGIRQ
+78 AYEIRQ
-84 PDTPRRTGNAAEDAQ
+84 PDTPRRTGTAADAQ
-99 VGPENPRFHHSYASW
+99 IGPEDPRFHHSYASW

-128 PAWRVAEFLGINRC
+128 SAWRVSEFLGINRC
-142 SSTETAAN
+142 SSAETTAN

-178 LWPASLTEPGSRPW
+178 LWPVSLTETGSHPW
-192 VLVKV
+192 VLVKM

-202 QGELWDYLGEH
+202 RGELWDHLCEH
-213 HAEKLIAVMTVNDLR
+213 HAERLIAIMTVNDLR

-252 YNRDLRSLV
+252 YNRDLRGLA
-261 RCAHVVISFNA
+261 RCAHVVISFKA
-272 AGAFLYSRDSDRELP
+272 AGAFLYSRESGGDLP

-300 WEQGYPGRMAGYTS
+300 WEQGYPGGMVGYSS

-328 KEPHIQQGIHAGL
+328 EDPDIRQGICAGL

-351 YGQRGTSAAEVN
+351 YGQRGASAAEVKI
-363 LEFPV
+363 EFPV

-375 TASDTP
+375 TASDGA
-381 FQETAVPM
+381 FQETTVPM

-399 GDRYQSNLEE
+399 GDRYQTDLEE
-409 VAREVV
+409 VARRVV
-415 LKGPE
+415 LLGPE
-420 RVLRGAPL
+420 KILKGVPL
-428 GRFGALLTVDR
+428 GRFGDLLTVDR

-486 ALRPGEIEPKEFNLS
+486 SLRPGEIEPKEFNLS
-501 QLRSTDELLSAFH
+501 QFSSTDELLSAFH

-534 SAYEGKFEW
+534 SAYEDKFGW

-553 GKFQDGDLAHPIGK
+553 GKFQQGDLAHPIGK

-572 AGGTSWTLDNF
+572 AGGTSETLDSF
-583 GKNLSEEEKRAAKV
+583 GKELSDEEKRAAKV

-612 PNPQAGQTDPYYVLR
+612 PNPQARGNDPYYVVR

-635 LRRDAGHVLRNGE
+635 LSRDAKHIVRSGE
-648 VQIDSGILRAMLL
+648 VQIDSGVLRALL
-661 TWRYKHGARSM
+661 QTWRYKHGARSM
-672 ESVIAMSQLE
+672 ESVIAMSQLK

-703 GQDFLARVQQLELDG
+703 GLDFRALVQQLQLKG
-718 EVLEHL
+718 EVLEKL
-724 AKAAHEVYCDEQ
+724 ARAAHEVFCAPLEKD
-736 TALGW
+736 GW
-741 KYGPHRNEATKEN
+741 KFGPEKNDKTKEH
-754 PSMVEFDQLP
+754 PFLKDFSLLP
-764 EDEKEQNR
+764 EEVKEQNR
-772 GQVRD
+772 GQARD
-777 IPSKLAYAGCYMVP
+777 IPGKLAFAGCYMVP
-791 ARGGEPAFAFP
+791 AVEGEPPFEFP
-802 DDVLEELASME
+802 KVVLEELASRE
-813 HTRWMRQKTT
+813 HTRWMRQKAR
-823 DEWRYGP
+823 DGWRYG
-830 ETDKPRKLHK
+830 DKRDNEKKEQP
-840 CLLPWRKGDLSPY
+840 CMLPWKVGELSAYVDFADRLGDKG
-853 AGFAEHLGTEELPEE
+853 LPEA
-868 EKEKDRTAVREIAA
+868 EKDKDRAAVREIPT
-882 ILNHAGYT
+882 ILKVAGYT
-890 IVGARSGAG
+890 IVEARSEAG
-899 RARGTDDGDCHETE
+899 RARAAA
-913 DPLWVMTCSSPTPR
+913 
-927 QT
+927 QK